1 MSDRRRPDPEETR
14 HGFEEQFRRAAERVR
29 GRLPGMLQEIDDA
42 TATVKDLL
50 ERSAPERR
58 DLVRSERVRLH
69 GLALCNLL
77 EEKSREAWFTD
88 PDWAVELADLAVEVA
103 NRLDIDHYGKAL
115 VEDARALAWAYLGNA
130 CQVASDL
137 RGAEEAL
144 RRAEEH
150 HLRGDQDELTAAQ
163 ILSFQASLRNA
174 QGRFNEAADL
184 LDRAITIYRDANDRH
199 LEGRTLIQKAT
210 ALGYAGKLSQ
220 AERLIRR
227 GLSRISLVKEPQ
239 LLVAA
244 RHNLIWYLTESGHF
258 EEARTAL
265 EETRGLYLR
274 LAERINLVRLRWLE
288 GRIALGR
295 GHLDEAETALREA
308 RDAFIERGIGFDVA
322 LVSLHLAGVYAKKG
336 DTAEMKRLAAEMVP
350 IFQSRDLHPEALAA
364 LAVFQQAA
372 EAETVTAGLLERVS
386 AYLQRARRNPD
397 LRFEV
402 EEA

>member
-1 MSDRRRPDPEETR
+1 MTPRPLSGE
-14 HGFEEQFRRAAERVR
+14 
-29 GRLPGMLQEIDDA
+29 
-42 TATVKDLL
+42 LL
-50 ERSAPERR
+50 ERSGPERR
-58 DLVRSERVRLH
+58 DLVRSEKVSLH

-77 EEKSREAWFTD
+77 EEKSREASFTD
-88 PDWAVELADLAVEVA
+88 PAWAIELADLAVEVA

-130 CQVASDL
+130 CRIASDL

-163 ILSFQASLRNA
+163 ILSFQASLRNS
-174 QGRFNEAADL
+174 QGRFDEAAEL
-184 LDRAITIYRDANDRH
+184 LDRAIAIYRDANDRH

-210 ALGYAGKLSQ
+210 TLGYAGGCRQ

-227 GLSRISLVKEPQ
+227 GLSRISVLQEPR
-239 LLVAA
+239 LLVMA
-244 RHNLIWYLTESGHF
+244 RHNLVWYLTESGRH
-258 EEARTAL
+258 EEAHRAL
-265 EETRGLYLR
+265 EETRGLYVAMR
-274 LAERINLVRLRWLE
+274 DQINMVLLRWLE

-308 RDAFIERGIGFDVA
+308 RDAFIERGIGFDAA

-364 LAVFQQAA
+364 LGIFQQAA
-372 EAETVTAGLLERVS
+372 EAESVTAGLLERMS
-386 AYLQRARRNPD
+386 TYLQRARRNPE
-397 LRFEV
+397 LRFAADEL
-402 EEA
+402 